1 MDSLN
6 SQKANPAPRKWQD
19 RLLIFFKIR
28 ICAITGAVLFSSKF
42 YILTI
47 FILCMF
53 LVFLFDLIHFFF
65 LCQISVRVCEK
76 YN

>member
-6 SQKANPAPRKWQD
+6 SQKANPAKKMAG
-19 RLLIFFKIR
+19 LAFNVFNIR
-28 ICAITGAVLFSSKF
+28 ICAIIGAVLFSSRF
-42 YILTI
+42 YILAI
-47 FILCMF
+47 FILYMF